1 MEEYRKPYYALF
13 SAVTK
18 AIEEMELGNFGIA
31 KERLVQGQQTAEE
44 FFMQYGEESCAVQ
57 L

>member
-1 MEEYRKPYYALF
+1 MEEYRGPYYALF

-18 AIEEMELGNFGIA
+18 AIEEMELGNFEIA
-31 KERLVQGQQTAEE
+31 KALLVQGQQTAEE
-44 FFMQYGEESCAVQ
+44 IFIQYGENAFEVR